1 MGGKIDKRM
10 AGIRFFSLVFILSC
24 MLGACVNHTNQQQA
38 LSEEQFRHPGSEYG
52 PSCFWWWLNGNVTE
66 ASITRDLEAMKNKGF
81 RGALIFDAGG
91 AEQQGNG
98 QVPAGP
104 LFGSPEWT
112 KLFKHAVNEASRLGL
127 ELSLSIQSGWNL
139 GGPDVTPQEAAKLIT
154 WTSVTVHNGQTD
166 VQLPVPE
173 HREDYYEDI
182 AVLAYPVHKQAEG
195 LEPVSDLKP
204 KGAFGEA
211 AFSAH
216 DMRYLLEDKVA
227 DDGRFHATPQEVQ
240 DISGHVTP
248 DGRVEWE
255 IPDGEW
261 ELIRF
266 GYTNNGAHVSTAS
279 GAWKG
284 LVIDYLNKDHFQR
297 YWDTHVEP
305 LLKEVGNEAGKALR
319 YLHTD
324 SWELGG
330 TNWTQGFEAEFKNR
344 RGYELRP
351 YLPVLA
357 GKIIGNREIS
367 NRFLADFRKTL
378 GDCISDNHYATFAA
392 NAQRYG
398 MGIHPESA
406 GPHAGPFDGLK
417 NYGHSELVM
426 SEFWSP
432 SNHRPTPERRFFVK
446 QASSAAHI
454 YNRRL
459 VGAEGFTTIGRH
471 WNDVIWEHMKQSF
484 DHEVCAGANRVYFH
498 TFTNSPEEMGVPGQ
512 EYFAGTHMNPNIT
525 WWDETDAFFQYLSR
539 VHYLMQDGRFVAD
552 VLYYYG
558 DQVPNIATLK
568 ASDPAG
574 ALPDFDYD
582 VINEDRLLALD
593 VQDGQLTLPHG
604 MQYRVLV
611 LPDHGVLSIP
621 ALQKV
626 AELVRKGA
634 AVIGP
639 KTQKTVSLTSYPGS
653 EKTVHELAS
662 ELWGDSAGEK
672 GSRSVDKGTVSW
684 GYTAREWLL
693 ENGIPSDCRIEPSDD
708 SLAFDYI
715 HHMRGDETSY
725 YFISSQNKSAC
736 DADVTFRVAGKLPEL
751 WNPVTGEIKPARAFR
766 QADGL
771 TTVPLHFAPM
781 GSWFVVFRQ
790 DIPAAQQGE
799 FADNR
804 SRFIPVDT
812 LSGSWKVYFDRD
824 WGAPAEVEFPELMDW
839 SQHPDPGIR
848 FYSGKGRYVK
858 TLVGTGTYE
867 EQPLWIDL
875 GRVADVGVARVRL
888 NGRDLGILWTPPYR
902 IALEGMKAG
911 DNVLEVEVV
920 NSWRNRLVGD
930 RGLPED
936 KRYTRTNIAIRDDW
950 ELLESGLL
958 GPVVLGKNE

>member
-1 MGGKIDKRM
+1 MGRIGLLL
-10 AGIRFFSLVFILSC
+10 AVFVFAFAA
-24 MLGACVNHTNQQQA
+24 GACVNEAEQHEA
-38 LSEEQFRHPGSEYG
+38 LSEEMFLNPAPKYG

-66 ASITRDLEAMKNKGF
+66 ASITRDLEAMSDKGF

-91 AEQQGNG
+91 AEQRGNEP
-98 QVPAGP
+98 VPAGP
-104 LFGSPEWT
+104 MFGSPEWQ
-112 KLFKHAVNEASRLGL
+112 KLFKYAVNEAARLGL

-139 GGPDVTPQEAAKLIT
+139 GGPDVAPQESAKLVT
-154 WTSVTVHNGQTD
+154 WTSVD
-166 VQLPVPE
+166 VKGGETGVRLPVPE
-173 HREDYYEDI
+173 HREGYYEDI
-182 AVLAYPVHKQAEG
+182 AVLAYPINGSTDELA
-195 LEPVSDLKP
+195 PVSDLRA

-211 AFSAH
+211 AFSAY
-216 DMRYLLEDKVA
+216 DMRFLLNDKVT
-227 DDGRFHATPQEVQ
+227 DDGRFHTMPQDVI
-240 DISGHVTP
+240 DISEQVTTHGH
-248 DGRVEWE
+248 VEWE
-255 IPDGEW
+255 IPDGTW
-261 ELIRF
+261 EIIRF
-266 GYTNNGAHVSTAS
+266 GYTNNGAHVSSAS
-279 GAWKG
+279 GAWEG
-284 LVIDYLNKDHFQR
+284 LVVDYLSKDHFQR

-305 LLKEVGNEAGKALR
+305 LLADMGEEVGKTLR

-330 TNWTQGFEAEFKNR
+330 SNWTQGFETEFKDR
-344 RGYELRP
+344 RGYDLRP

-357 GKIIGNREIS
+357 GKIVGNREIS
-367 NRFLADFRKTL
+367 NRFLADFRKTI
-378 GDCISDNHYATFAA
+378 GDCIADNHYATFAA
-392 NAQRYG
+392 NARRHG

-498 TFTNSPEEMGVPGQ
+498 TFTNSPEEMGMPGQ

-525 WWDETDAFFQYLSR
+525 WWNETDAFFQYLSR
-539 VHYLMQDGRFVAD
+539 IHYMMQDGRFVAD

-558 DQVPNIATLK
+558 DHVPNIATLK

-593 VQDGQLTLPHG
+593 VRNGRLTLPHG

-611 LPDHGVLSIP
+611 LPDHGVLSVA
-621 ALQKV
+621 ALRKV
-626 AELVRKGA
+626 AELVQNGA

-639 KTQKTVSLTSYPGS
+639 KTQKTVSLVAYPES
-653 EKTVHELAS
+653 EKEVRDIAS
-662 ELWGDSAGEK
+662 QLWGNGEGK
-672 GSRSVDKGTVSW
+672 SGTHTVGKGTMSW

-693 ENGIPSDCRIEPSDD
+693 EQGVPPDCSIEPSHD

-715 HHMRGDETSY
+715 HHVRNGEESY
-725 YFISSQNKSAC
+725 YFISSQNKVAC
-736 DADVTFRVAGKLPEL
+736 DAEVTFRVSDKLPEF
-751 WNPVTGEIKPARAFR
+751 WNAVTGEIRTAQAFR
-766 QADGL
+766 QENGL

-790 DIPAAQQGE
+790 AIPADQQGVGRRNHPE
-799 FADNR
+799 FV
-804 SRFIPVDT
+804 PLDT
-812 LSGSWKVYFDRD
+812 LSGRWTVHFDAD
-824 WGAPAEVEFPELMDW
+824 WGAPAQVEFSELLDW
-839 SQHPDPGIR
+839 SLHPDSGVR
-848 FYSGKGRYVK
+848 FYSGKGTYVK
-858 TLVGTGTYE
+858 TIEYDGTVGT
-867 EQPLWIDL
+867 PIWIDL

-888 NGRDLGILWTPPYR
+888 NGKALGILWTPPYR
-902 IALEGMKAG
+902 IALDGMKAG
-911 DNVLEVEVV
+911 GNVLEVEVV

-930 RGLPED
+930 RGKPKD
-936 KRYTRTNIAIRDDW
+936 KRYTQTNITIRDDW

-958 GPVVLGKNE
+958 GPVVLGTNE

>member
-1 MGGKIDKRM
+1 MHVVRFLLGIFIVGHAVGGCTNR
-10 AGIRFFSLVFILSC
+10 AG
-24 MLGACVNHTNQQQA
+24 HHEQ
-38 LSEEQFRHPGSEYG
+38 LSEEQFRNPGSEYG

-66 ASITRDLEAMKNKGF
+66 ASITRDLEAMKDKGF

-104 LFGSPEWT
+104 LFGSPEWR
-112 KLFKHAVNEASRLGL
+112 KLFTHAVNEASRLGL

-139 GGPDVTPQEAAKLIT
+139 GGPDVAPQEAAKLIT
-154 WTSVTVHNGQTD
+154 WTSVNAHGGQTG

-182 AVLAYPVHKQAEG
+182 AVLAYPVQEG
-195 LEPVSDLKP
+195 TAGSEPVSDLKA

-216 DMRYLLEDKVA
+216 DMRYLLEEKVA
-227 DDGRFHATPQEVQ
+227 DDGRFHAAPQEVR
-240 DISGHVTP
+240 DISEHVTP
-248 DGRVEWE
+248 DGRVEWK

-261 ELIRF
+261 EIIRF

-305 LLKEVGNEAGKALR
+305 LLKEVGKEAGKTLR

-330 TNWTQGFEAEFKNR
+330 SNWTQGFEAEFKDR

-357 GKIIGNREIS
+357 GKIVGNREIS

-392 NAQRYG
+392 NAQRHG

-498 TFTNSPEEMGVPGQ
+498 TFTNSPVEMGVPGQ

-525 WWDETDAFFQYLSR
+525 WWDEAGAFFQYLSR
-539 VHYLMQDGRFVAD
+539 IHYMMQDGRFVAD

-558 DQVPNIATLK
+558 DHVPNIATLK

-582 VINEDRLLALD
+582 VINEDKLLALE
-593 VQDGQLTLPHG
+593 VQNGQLSLPHG

-611 LPDHGVLSIP
+611 LPDHGVLSIR
-621 ALQKV
+621 ALRKI
-626 AELVRKGA
+626 AELVRDGA
-634 AVIGP
+634 SIIGP
-639 KTQKTVSLTSYPGS
+639 KTQKTVSLMAYPDS
-653 EKTVHELAS
+653 ENDLQRIAA
-662 ELWGDSAGEK
+662 ELWGETPTEK
-672 GSRSVDKGTVSW
+672 GSHQVGKGMVSW
-684 GYTAREWLL
+684 GYTARDWLL
-693 ENGIPSDCRIEPSDD
+693 EQGVLPDCRIERPHD

-715 HHMRGDETSY
+715 HHVRNDEDSY
-725 YFISSQNKSAC
+725 YFISSQNKTDC
-736 DADVTFRVAGKLPEL
+736 DAEVTFRVAGKLPEL
-751 WNPVTGEIKPARAFR
+751 WNPVTGEVKPAGAFR
-766 QADGL
+766 QKDGR
-771 TTVPLHFAPM
+771 TTVPLHFSPM

-790 DIPAAQQGE
+790 DIPAGQQGDAKRNSPE
-799 FADNR
+799 FT
-804 SRFIPVDT
+804 PLDT
-812 LSGSWKVYFDRD
+812 ISGSWTVSFDTR
-824 WGAPAEVEFPELMDW
+824 WGAPAQVEFPELMDW
-839 SQHPDPGIR
+839 TQHPDPGVR
-848 FYSGKGRYVK
+848 FYSGKGNYVK
-858 TLVGTGTYE
+858 TLHYADTTDTPV
-867 EQPLWIDL
+867 WIDL

-888 NGRDLGILWTPPYR
+888 NGRDLGILWAPPYR
-902 IALEGMKAG
+902 IALDGIKAG
-911 DNVLEVEVV
+911 DNTLEVEVV

-930 RGLPED
+930 RGQPAD
-936 KRYTRTNIAIRDDW
+936 KRYTQTNITIRDEW

-958 GPVVLGKNE
+958 GPVVLGKNEIE